1 LIIRVNLPTHD
12 EAVLNEHRENGTDP
26 TQQRVYAI
34 LAALNN
40 IDCREEATR
49 NLVEKLLYY
58 CEFVCSKAEI
68 DPMHAEA
75 VRLGYAQGRA
85 AKPAAQGE
93 GEG

>member
-49 NLVEKLLYY
+49 RLIIDLLRAD
-58 CEFVCSKAEI
+58 KNWKI
-68 DPMHAEA
+68 LHAEA
-75 VRLGYAQGRA
+75 VRLGYVQARSDR
-85 AKPAAQGE
+85 PAAQGE